1 MSVESRDHSND
12 VGHRERRFHGDRREL
27 WSSSELYSRLRAKRE
42 EIENERRRAPRRAA
56 DLNPA
61 STGHST

>member
-1 MSVESRDHSND
+1 VESRDHSND
-12 VGHRERRFHGDRREL
+12 IDRRERRFHGDRRDV
-27 WSSSELYSRLRAKRE
+27 WSSNELYSRLRAKRE
-42 EIENERRRAPRRAA
+42 EIENERRRAPRRAS